1 MTNNEAFNPDEIS
14 IKPDAVTSVPYN
26 QRDALWLIDQRRSD
40 QRTDAAE
47 IGDPSPQSSTQEYS
61 TSEAGQILGRLQAE
75 ADELRAGKLPPRF
88 AISPNQGNAYITR
101 GERKKLEEAAIKDA
115 LKRVEEAIR
124 YRIGVKEYNEQ
135 LSNRRK
141 LIDQELEKARIRY
154 GAKLVGLFSSEI
166 GREIDAKLDE
176 KYPLIA
182 PAPAHGSY
190 YETRPKGQSNRLN
203 AEKRASDL
211 ARLLKEFDR
220 QGFEAAAR
228 HGLSNKR
235 EVIIESE
242 SSAHPTESE
251 GMEANSVSGAKPV
264 VVQAETGSD
273 PKASISSPPLS
284 TETEAEAAAEREDFK
299 RFLDLNKDGGVSV
312 SNAETNN
319 TDLHT
324 TSPEADKEKDEAA
337 AEFEAFKEFL
347 NLKRDSTSTESDD
360 SIEDEVR
367 PKEEETNEDADHNES
382 TVTKTNAANYV
393 APSTNRLSERILK
406 QITKLK
412 TGGSRAQQNIQNNK
426 ITKTFVDASKKLA
439 FTCKFSYDWVVT
451 KVGMQTWENLSQ
463 QEQQKRKRVAIV
475 LGAVAVGAIA
485 YGIFSGGEGSGHQA
499 LQHLTN
505 HLTNNLHHTGNQIH
519 NIKAAPASDKLAI
532 KGINLNTA
540 APWTVA
546 HAVNPSNANALL
558 NEAAAKFQ
566 QLYGTHYVLAP
577 YNGTI
582 MFMNGPSIINPH
594 DQLLMNQIIVSL

>member
-47 IGDPSPQSSTQEYS
+47 IGDPSPKSSTQEYS
-61 TSEAGQILGRLQAE
+61 TTEAGQILGRLQAE

-101 GERKKLEEAAIKDA
+101 GERKKLEETAIKEA

-124 YRIGVKEYNEQ
+124 YRTGVKEYNEQ
-135 LSNRRK
+135 LSNRRE
-141 LIDQELEKARIRY
+141 LIDQELEKARIRH

-166 GREIDAKLDE
+166 SQEIDAKLDE

-190 YETRPKGQSNRLN
+190 YETGPKGQSNRLN

-228 HGLSNKR
+228 RGLSNKG

-242 SSAHPTESE
+242 SSTHPTGPED
-251 GMEANSVSGAKPV
+251 MEANGVSGTKP

-273 PKASISSPPLS
+273 LKASISSPLS
-284 TETEAEAAAEREDFK
+284 TETEAAAEMEDFK
-299 RFLDLNKDGGVSV
+299 RFLDLNKDGGTSV
-312 SNAETNN
+312 TNAETNN
-319 TDLHT
+319 TDLST
-324 TSPEADKEKDEAA
+324 TSPEAADEKDEAD

-347 NLKRDSTSTESDD
+347 NLKSDSSGTESDD
-360 SIEDEVR
+360 FIEDEVR
-367 PKEEETNEDADHNES
+367 PKEEEETNEDADHNES
-382 TVTKTNAANYV
+382 TVAETNAANYV

-406 QITKLK
+406 RIAKLK
-412 TGGSRAQQNIQNNK
+412 TGGSRVRQNIQNNK

-439 FTCKFSYDWVVT
+439 SACKSSYDWVVT
-451 KVGMQTWENLSQ
+451 KVGMRTWENLSQ

-475 LGAVAVGAIA
+475 LGAAAVGAIA
-485 YGIFSGGEGSGHQA
+485 YGIFSGGEGSSHQA

-505 HLTNNLHHTGNQIH
+505 HLTNNLHHTSNQIH
-519 NIKAAPASDKLAI
+519 NINAAPASDKLAI
-532 KGINLNTA
+532 NGINLNTA

-546 HAVNPSNANALL
+546 HAVNPSNTNALL

-577 YNGTI
+577 YNDTI
-582 MFMNGPSIINPH
+582 MFMNGSSIMNPH
-594 DQLLMNQIIVSL
+594 DQLLMNQIIVGL